1 MNPAAVILVVFG
13 LGFLSG
19 LRAFTPI
26 ALVSWLAIWGWMPL
40 AGSPFWFIGTEV
52 FATAIVIFA
61 VLELV
66 GDKLP
71 KTPARVQPM
80 PLLARIATGGLS
92 GAAVDFSAGSGW
104 VFGVLLGAIGSLA
117 GAFTG
122 YHLRR
127 AIVQRLRVRDFIV
140 ALLEDFVTV
149 GGTLFLVHSFFHAAV

>member
-1 MNPAAVILVVFG
+1 MNPMLVAAVLVG

-40 AGSPFWFIGTEV
+40 AGSPFWFIGTEI
-52 FATAIVIFA
+52 FATAILIFA

-71 KTPARVQPM
+71 KTPPRIQPM

-92 GAAVDFSAGSGW
+92 GAAVAFSAGFGW
-104 VFGVLLGAIGSLA
+104 VYGLLLGAVGSLI
-117 GAFTG
+117 GAFGG
-122 YHLRR
+122 YHLRW
-127 AIVQRLRVRDFIV
+127 AIVQRLRLPDFIV
-140 ALLEDFVTV
+140 ALVEDGVAV
-149 GGTLFLVHSFFHAAV
+149 GGTLFLVHSFFHAEL